1 MFLDLSHTKL
11 IAFQHSKL
19 LLLECY
25 RMTRYFP
32 SDEKFAMTQ
41 QIRRAA
47 LSIHLNLAEGASRRS
62 DKERI
67 RFFEISRGS
76 LVELDTAFDIA
87 LSLNYV
93 TDKEVYNLG
102 ELIIKTFKLLTGL
115 IGRSETPK

>member
-1 MFLDLSHTKL
+1 MFLGLSHTKL

-25 RMTRYFP
+25 RITRYFP

-87 LSLNYV
+87 ISLNYV
-93 TDKEVYNLG
+93 TDKELYNLG

-115 IGRSETPK
+115 IGRSGTPK

>member
-1 MFLDLSHTKL
+1 MFLGLSHTKL

-25 RMTRYFP
+25 RITRYFP

-87 LSLNYV
+87 RSLNYV
-93 TDKEVYNLG
+93 TDKELYNLG

-115 IGRSETPK
+115 IGRSDTLK